1 MQISNKLVT
10 ADFVELQKILMEDYK
25 PDKSFVFIMKY
36 LMNLIYAL
44 VVSFG
49 AYFILKRFAQLD
61 SLLFP
66 ALLGLVT
73 FGLLVAFHPII
84 FRRRMNRIIEKN
96 YANVDLAMER
106 KMTFTD
112 DGFASQDEKGEKSFK
127 WTDFERMVESF
138 NNYFLKVKENN
149 EGFIIKADHL
159 AEADRVKLESYLA
172 KTGLP
177 LEEKSHAK

>member
-25 PDKSFVFIMKY
+25 PDRSFVLIMKY

-44 VVSFG
+44 VVSLG
-49 AYFILKRFAQLD
+49 AYFIMKRFAQLD

-73 FGLLVAFHPII
+73 FFLLVVFHPRI
-84 FRRRMNRIIEKN
+84 FRRRMNRIIDKS
-96 YANVDLAMER
+96 YANVDLAIER
-106 KMTFTD
+106 RLTFTD

-127 WTDFERMVESF
+127 WTDFERIVVSL

-159 AEADRVKLESYLA
+159 DEADRAKLESYLA

-177 LEEKSHAK
+177 LEENSDAK

>member
-1 MQISNKLVT
+1 MQISNKLVS

-44 VVSFG
+44 VVSLG
-49 AYFILKRFAQLD
+49 AYFILKRFAQMD

-73 FGLLVAFHPII
+73 FALLVAFHPKI

-96 YANVDLAMER
+96 YGQVDLAMER
-106 KMTFTD
+106 KIMFTE
-112 DGFASQDEKGEKSFK
+112 DGFLSQDDKGEKSFK
-127 WTDFERMVESF
+127 WTDIERIVLSH
-138 NNYFLKVKENN
+138 NNYYLKLKGSN

-159 AEADRVKLESYLA
+159 AEADRVKLENYLA

-177 LEEKSHAK
+177 MEEKHHGK